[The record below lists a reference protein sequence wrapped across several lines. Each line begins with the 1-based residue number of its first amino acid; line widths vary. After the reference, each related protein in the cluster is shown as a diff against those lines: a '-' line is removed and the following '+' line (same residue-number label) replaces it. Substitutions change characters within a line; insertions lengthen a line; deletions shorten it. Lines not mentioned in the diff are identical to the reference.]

1 MMHLVFNLHEDGDSM
16 TVESI
21 LVDTSSKVRCI
32 QQNKEYIRSM
42 YSKDDLIDILCSEKT
57 KSNTNKETK

>member
-1 MMHLVFNLHEDGDSM
+1 MMHLVFNLHEDGDSI

-32 QQNKEYIRSM
+32 QQNKEYIRSI
-42 YSKDDLIDILCSEKT
+42 YSKDDLIDILCSETT
-57 KSNTNKETK
+57 KSNINKETK